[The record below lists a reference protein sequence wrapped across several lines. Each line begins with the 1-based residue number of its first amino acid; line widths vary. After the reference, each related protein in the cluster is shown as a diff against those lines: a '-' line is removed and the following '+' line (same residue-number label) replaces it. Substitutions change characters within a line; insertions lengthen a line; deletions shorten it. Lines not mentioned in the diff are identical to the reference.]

1 MLSRGRIILFAF
13 ALVGVLGA
21 MSFKEL
27 APKQQGSCLQIF
39 FDPEGDLQVQ
49 SGRGFAMALQR
60 LLSPYEGVQIHKS
73 PIDLY
78 QRGMLGLCQKTI
90 YIGTH
95 FDHRVPRVF
104 VEDFMNA
111 KGSVAWFGYNIWQ
124 MGLRLEQD
132 LGLRFLRS
140 ARPDAR
146 GSFDEIVYEGGTF
159 KKSRS
164 NRDSEQVELLPA
176 DVSKFTTLAE
186 SRNSR
191 TRELVPYIV
200 RSKNRFYIA
209 DIPEI
214 ESSGGHVSLML
225 AEILARFMEDPSH
238 SKPKPKFI
246 AATE

>member
-1 MLSRGRIILFAF
+1 MLSRGRKILFAL
-13 ALVGVLGA
+13 AAVGVLGA
-21 MSFKEL
+21 MAFKEMT
-27 APKQQGSCLQIF
+27 PKQQGSCLQIF
-39 FDPEGDLQVQ
+39 FDPEGEAQVQ
-49 SGRGFAMALQR
+49 SGRAFAVALQR
-60 LLSPYEGVQIHKS
+60 LLSPYEGVLIHKA

-78 QRGMLGLCQKTI
+78 QRGMIGLCDKNI

-111 KGSVAWFGYNIWQ
+111 RGSVAWFGYNIWQ
-124 MGLRLEQD
+124 MGPRLETD

-146 GSFDEIVYEGGTF
+146 GFFDEIVYEGGTF
-159 KKSRS
+159 KKSRD
-164 NRDSEQVELLPA
+164 NRVYEQVELLPA
-176 DVSKFTTLAE
+176 DVSKFVTLAE

-214 ESSGGHVSLML
+214 ENSGGHVSLML
-225 AEILARFMEDPSH
+225 AEVMAHFMEEATH